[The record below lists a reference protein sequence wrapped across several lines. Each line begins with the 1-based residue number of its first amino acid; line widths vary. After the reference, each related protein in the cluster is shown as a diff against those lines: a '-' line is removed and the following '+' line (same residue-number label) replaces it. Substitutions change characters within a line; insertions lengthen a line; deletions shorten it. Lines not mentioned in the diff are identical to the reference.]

1 MYQAPRLVSRIRSI
15 VINIYERILGKSI
28 SKNKNNE
35 IALLNY
41 VDGKDICIVL

>member
-1 MYQAPRLVSRIRSI
+1 MYQAPRLVKRIF
-15 VINIYERILGKSI
+15 INIYERIFREKYL
-28 SKNKNNE
+28 KNKNNE